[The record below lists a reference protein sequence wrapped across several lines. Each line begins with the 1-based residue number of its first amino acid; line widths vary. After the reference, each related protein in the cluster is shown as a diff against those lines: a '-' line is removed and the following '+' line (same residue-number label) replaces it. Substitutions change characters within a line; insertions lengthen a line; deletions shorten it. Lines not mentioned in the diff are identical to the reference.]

1 MSNKNFQFFL
11 RNKLI
16 VKHTYTHT
24 HTHTLNYTLSPS
36 SNKFCF
42 EFKKITPKIYDFF
55 CSLKF
60 SNFYSFFIGIK
71 VKQHKFKKYKI
82 KN

>member
-11 RNKLI
+11 RNKLT
-16 VKHTYTHT
+16 VKHTYT

-55 CSLKF
+55 F
-60 SNFYSFFIGIK
+60 P
-71 VKQHKFKKYKI
+71 KI
-82 KN
+82 